1 MSKYIPVIGLEVH
14 CELKSNSKNFS
25 TGKNGNGDVNTN
37 LSVVDIGYPGILP
50 CVNKEAVKKSIMVA
64 LALNS
69 TVPEKLT
76 FDRKNYYYP
85 DLPKGYQI
93 TQFHNPIGTNGFVMI
108 NVDGVHKKI
117 DIHDTHLEEDTAN
130 MDHLST
136 YSLIDYNRACV
147 PLLET
152 VSEPC
157 ISSSKEAI
165 AYLEALRNIF
175 LYLDASDARA
185 DLGQIRVDVNVSM
198 KKEGDSKLG
207 TRTEMKNIN
216 SFSTVKEVIDV
227 EIKRQ
232 TEILE
237 AGGIIKQETRRYDEA
252 SKTTVSMRE
261 KSDAI
266 DYKYYIEPNIP
277 PIKLREEFINDIKKN
292 MPVLEY
298 ERKCKYIDEYGI
310 SYIDASTLTKD
321 KKLSDYFESVI
332 SYGSNPKETSNV
344 VVGFLLGYLNKNYK
358 DIADINIEP
367 KDFSE
372 IIKMMSDGK
381 ISNKQVKDIFTKALD
396 EDKNVLE
403 VAKSIGTQISDKEEI
418 RKNLCEQIEV
428 YLEYMEHYYVK
439 DKMKSLRW
447 MYRYP
452 LCILTALLTVLT
464 QSTLVFGMCFAGVLL
479 VEKYNKDELND
490 FNSRITFDGGTP
502 VTLFIKNGEEK
513 TTATRIIG
521 DVSSEKIIDKLK
533 KNDFIK

>member
-25 TGKNGNGDVNTN
+25 SSKNGLGLGDVNTN
-37 LSVVDIGYPGILP
+37 LSVIDIGYPGILP

-69 TVPEKLT
+69 AVPERLV

-108 NVDGVHKKI
+108 NVDGVHKRI

-130 MDHLST
+130 MDHLSN

-152 VSEPC
+152 VTEPC

-175 LYLDASDARA
+175 LYLDVSDARA

-207 TRTEMKNIN
+207 IRTEMKNIN
-216 SFSTVKEVIDV
+216 SFSTVKEVIEA

-237 AGGIIKQETRRYDEA
+237 VGGVIEQETRRYDEA
-252 SKTTVSMRE
+252 SKTTVSMRG

-277 PIKLREEFINDIKKN
+277 PIRLREEFINEIKN
-292 MPVLEY
+292 SMPVLEY
-298 ERKCKYIDEYGI
+298 ERKCKYTDEYGI

-321 KKLSDYFESVI
+321 KKLSDYFENII
-332 SYGSNPKETSNV
+332 SYGSNPKDTSNV

-372 IIKMMSDGK
+372 IIKMMTDGK

-396 EDKNVLE
+396 EDKSVLE
-403 VAKSIGTQISDKEEI
+403 IAKSIGTQISDKEEI
-418 RKNLCEQIEV
+418 RKIINEV
-428 YLEYMEHYYVK
+428 FDENSKVIDDFKSGKNVNGFIMGLIMKKTSGKVNPGVTNMVLEE
-439 DKMKSLRW
+439 
-447 MYRYP
+447 
-452 LCILTALLTVLT
+452 
-464 QSTLVFGMCFAGVLL
+464 
-479 VEKYNKDELND
+479 ELN
-490 FNSRITFDGGTP
+490 
-502 VTLFIKNGEEK
+502 
-513 TTATRIIG
+513 
-521 DVSSEKIIDKLK
+521 KL
-533 KNDFIK
+533 

>member
-50 CVNKEAVKKSIMVA
+50 FANKEAVKKSIMVA

-69 TVPEKLT
+69 TVPEKLI

-93 TQFHNPIGTNGFVMI
+93 TQFNNPIGINGYIMI
-108 NVDGVHKKI
+108 NVDGTDKRI

-136 YSLIDYNRACV
+136 YSLIDYNRAGV

-152 VSEPC
+152 VTEPC
-157 ISSSKEAI
+157 IGSSKEAI

-175 LYLDASDARA
+175 LYLDVSDARA

-198 KKEGDSKLG
+198 KKEEDTELG
-207 TRTEMKNIN
+207 TRVEMKNIN
-216 SFSTVKEVIDV
+216 SFSTVKEVIEV

-237 AGGIIKQETRRYDEA
+237 AGGIIEQETRRYDEA
-252 SKTTVSMRE
+252 NKTTVFMRG

-266 DYKYYIEPNIP
+266 DYKYYTEPNIP

-298 ERKCKYIDEYGI
+298 ERKNTYMNEYGI
-310 SYIDASTLTKD
+310 SNIDASTLTKD
-321 KKLSDYFESVI
+321 KKLSDYFENII

-372 IIKMMSDGK
+372 IIKMMTDGK

-396 EDKNVLE
+396 EDKSVLE
-403 VAKSIGTQISDKEEI
+403 IAKSIGTQISDKEEI
-418 RKNLCEQIEV
+418 RKIINEV
-428 YLEYMEHYYVK
+428 FDENSKVIDDFKSGKNVNGFIMGLIMKKTSGKVNPGVTNMVLEE
-439 DKMKSLRW
+439 
-447 MYRYP
+447 
-452 LCILTALLTVLT
+452 
-464 QSTLVFGMCFAGVLL
+464 
-479 VEKYNKDELND
+479 ELN
-490 FNSRITFDGGTP
+490 
-502 VTLFIKNGEEK
+502 
-513 TTATRIIG
+513 
-521 DVSSEKIIDKLK
+521 KL
-533 KNDFIK
+533 

>member
-50 CVNKEAVKKSIMVA
+50 FVNKEAVKKSIMVA
-64 LALNS
+64 LALNCEL
-69 TVPEKLT
+69 PEKLT

-93 TQFHNPIGTNGFVMI
+93 TQFKNPIGTNGYVMI
-108 NVDGVHKKI
+108 NVDGTDKRI

-136 YSLIDYNRACV
+136 YSLIDYNRAGV

-152 VSEPC
+152 VTEPC
-157 ISSSKEAI
+157 IGSSKEAI

-175 LYLDASDARA
+175 LYLDVSDARA

-198 KKEGDSKLG
+198 KKEEDSELG
-207 TRTEMKNIN
+207 TRVEMKNIN
-216 SFSTVKEVIDV
+216 SFSTVKEVIEV

-237 AGGIIKQETRRYDEA
+237 AGGTIEQETRRYDEA
-252 SKTTVSMRE
+252 NKTTVFMRG

-266 DYKYYIEPNIP
+266 DYKYYTEPNIP
-277 PIKLREEFINDIKKN
+277 PIRLREEFINEIKN
-292 MPVLEY
+292 SMPVLEY
-298 ERKCKYIDEYGI
+298 ERKNTYMNEYGI
-310 SYIDASTLTKD
+310 SNIDASTLTKD
-321 KKLSDYFESVI
+321 KKLSDYFESII
-332 SYGSNPKETSNV
+332 SYGSNPKDTSNV

-372 IIKMMSDGK
+372 IIKMMSEGK
-381 ISNKQVKDIFTKALD
+381 ISNKQVKDIFTMALD
-396 EDKNVLE
+396 EDKSVLE
-403 VAKSIGTQISDKEEI
+403 IAKSIGTQISDKEEI
-418 RKNLCEQIEV
+418 RKIINEV
-428 YLEYMEHYYVK
+428 FDENPKVIDDFKSGKNVNGFIMGLI
-439 DKMKSLRW
+439 MKKTSGKVNPGVTN
-447 MYRYP
+447 M
-452 LCILTALLTVLT
+452 VL
-464 QSTLVFGMCFAGVLL
+464 
-479 VEKYNKDELND
+479 
-490 FNSRITFDGGTP
+490 
-502 VTLFIKNGEEK
+502 GEEL
-513 TTATRIIG
+513 
-521 DVSSEKIIDKLK
+521 SKL
-533 KNDFIK
+533 

>member
-76 FDRKNYYYP
+76 F

-358 DIADINIEP
+358 DIADINIKP

-418 RKNLCEQIEV
+418 RKIINEV
-428 YLEYMEHYYVK
+428 FNENPKVIDDFKSGKNVNGFIMGLI
-439 DKMKSLRW
+439 MKKTSGKVNPGITN
-447 MYRYP
+447 M
-452 LCILTALLTVLT
+452 VL
-464 QSTLVFGMCFAGVLL
+464 
-479 VEKYNKDELND
+479 
-490 FNSRITFDGGTP
+490 
-502 VTLFIKNGEEK
+502 GEE
-513 TTATRIIG
+513 
-521 DVSSEKIIDKLK
+521 LK
-533 KNDFIK
+533 KL

>member
-1 MSKYIPVIGLEVH
+1 M
-14 CELKSNSKNFS
+14 
-25 TGKNGNGDVNTN
+25 
-37 LSVVDIGYPGILP
+37 
-50 CVNKEAVKKSIMVA
+50 
-64 LALNS
+64 
-69 TVPEKLT
+69 
-76 FDRKNYYYP
+76 
-85 DLPKGYQI
+85 
-93 TQFHNPIGTNGFVMI
+93 
-108 NVDGVHKKI
+108 
-117 DIHDTHLEEDTAN
+117 
-130 MDHLST
+130 
-136 YSLIDYNRACV
+136 
-147 PLLET
+147 
-152 VSEPC
+152 
-157 ISSSKEAI
+157 
-165 AYLEALRNIF
+165 
-175 LYLDASDARA
+175 DASDARA

-261 KSDAI
+261 KSNSI

-396 EDKNVLE
+396 EDKNVLD

-418 RKNLCEQIEV
+418 RKIINEV
-428 YLEYMEHYYVK
+428 FDENPKVIDDFKSGKNVNGFIMGLI
-439 DKMKSLRW
+439 MKKTSGKVNPGVTN
-447 MYRYP
+447 M
-452 LCILTALLTVLT
+452 VL
-464 QSTLVFGMCFAGVLL
+464 
-479 VEKYNKDELND
+479 
-490 FNSRITFDGGTP
+490 
-502 VTLFIKNGEEK
+502 GEE
-513 TTATRIIG
+513 
-521 DVSSEKIIDKLK
+521 LK
-533 KNDFIK
+533 KL

>member
-25 TGKNGNGDVNTN
+25 SSKNGLGLGDVNTN
-37 LSVVDIGYPGILP
+37 LSVIDIGYPGILP

-69 TVPEKLT
+69 AVPERLV

-108 NVDGVHKKI
+108 NVDGVHKRI

-130 MDHLST
+130 MDHLSN

-152 VSEPC
+152 VTEPC

-175 LYLDASDARA
+175 LYLDVSDARA

-207 TRTEMKNIN
+207 IRTEMKNIN
-216 SFSTVKEVIDV
+216 SFSTVKEVIEA

-237 AGGIIKQETRRYDEA
+237 VGGVIEQETRRYDEA
-252 SKTTVSMRE
+252 SKTTVSMRG

-277 PIKLREEFINDIKKN
+277 PIRLREEFINEIKN
-292 MPVLEY
+292 SMPVLEY
-298 ERKCKYIDEYGI
+298 ERKCKYTDEYGI

-321 KKLSDYFESVI
+321 KKLSDYFENII
-332 SYGSNPKETSNV
+332 SYGSNPKDTSNV

-396 EDKNVLE
+396 EDKSVLE
-403 VAKSIGTQISDKEEI
+403 IAKSIGTQISDKEEI
-418 RKNLCEQIEV
+418 RKIINEV
-428 YLEYMEHYYVK
+428 FDENSKVIDDFKSGKNVNGFIMGLIMKKTSGKVNPGVTNMVLEE
-439 DKMKSLRW
+439 
-447 MYRYP
+447 
-452 LCILTALLTVLT
+452 
-464 QSTLVFGMCFAGVLL
+464 
-479 VEKYNKDELND
+479 ELN
-490 FNSRITFDGGTP
+490 
-502 VTLFIKNGEEK
+502 
-513 TTATRIIG
+513 
-521 DVSSEKIIDKLK
+521 KL
-533 KNDFIK
+533 